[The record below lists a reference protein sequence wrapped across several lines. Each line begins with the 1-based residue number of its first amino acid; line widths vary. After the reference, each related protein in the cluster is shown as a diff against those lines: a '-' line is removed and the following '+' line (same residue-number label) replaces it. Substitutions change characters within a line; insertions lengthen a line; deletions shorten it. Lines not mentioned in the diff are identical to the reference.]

1 MERLEIIENDLKDI
15 KRILYGGV
23 EEGEEDGL
31 CKKVKDMH
39 AEFLFFRR
47 IYRVLMFFV
56 ASILLILLGILFK
69 DILLKAFLGR

>member
-1 MERLEIIENDLKDI
+1 MARLENIESDLKEI

-39 AEFLFFRR
+39 KQFVFFRR
-47 IYRVLMFFV
+47 IYKVLMIFV
-56 ASILLILLGILFK
+56 TATLITLIGILLNLTFK
-69 DILLKAFLGR
+69 

>member
-1 MERLEIIENDLKDI
+1 MARLENIESDLKEI

-39 AEFLFFRR
+39 EQFVFFRR
-47 IYRVLMFFV
+47 IYKVLMIFV
-56 ASILLILLGILFK
+56 TATLITLIGILLNLTFK
-69 DILLKAFLGR
+69 

>member
-1 MERLEIIENDLKDI
+1 MARLENIESDLKEI

-39 AEFLFFRR
+39 EQFVFFRR
-47 IYRVLMFFV
+47 IYKVLMIFV
-56 ASILLILLGILFK
+56 TATLITLIGILLNLAFK
-69 DILLKAFLGR
+69 

>member
-1 MERLEIIENDLKDI
+1 MARLENIESDLKEI

-39 AEFLFFRR
+39 EQFVFFRR
-47 IYRVLMFFV
+47 IYKVLMIFV
-56 ASILLILLGILFK
+56 TATLITLSGILLNLTFK
-69 DILLKAFLGR
+69 